1 MPQSSRYAEQDMRIA
16 LSVLTLLI
24 ASPALADTH
33 YAMADLDALDKRAS
47 WDELINH
54 AEDIPPSQRTDH
66 WDQLVEHAG
75 AGVLA
80 GLDVD
85 KVALSGLGTADG
97 LTRRFPQLKKSKP
110 FMQKRADIGLRAF
123 ARCFELV
130 VEDSDKEACATRLVG
145 FSDGDPD
152 NLDLARRAADLV
164 LKHQRAPAAA
174 VPFYYRLMAKK
185 AKAKECSE
193 DAAKRAVVAA
203 LDLPKEDPRVAQARE
218 IASQL
223 CWDAMQN
230 AVVDEILR
238 ETSKQQHHYFENT
251 CGFLV
256 EKKALGNLQTNRCK
270 ALSK

>member
-1 MPQSSRYAEQDMRIA
+1 MAQVPRYGTMNMRIPLAVLA
-16 LSVLTLLI
+16 LLL
-24 ASPALADTH
+24 ATPAFADTH
-33 YAMADLDALDKRAS
+33 YAMADLDALDKRSS

-75 AGVLA
+75 VGVVS
-80 GLDVD
+80 GLDID
-85 KVALSGLGTADG
+85 KVALSGLGVADG

-123 ARCFELV
+123 GRCFELV
-130 VEDSDKEACATRLVG
+130 TEDSDKEACAARLVG

-152 NLDLARRAADLV
+152 NRDLARRAADLV
-164 LKHQRAPAAA
+164 VKHQRAPAAS
-174 VPFYYRLMAKK
+174 VPFYYRLIAKK

-203 LDLPKEDPRVAQARE
+203 LDLPKDDPRVAQARE
-218 IASQL
+218 IGSQL

-230 AVVDEILR
+230 ALVDEILR
-238 ETSKQQHHYFENT
+238 ESAKQQHHYFENT

-256 EKKALGNLQTNRCK
+256 EKKALGNLQTSRCK
-270 ALSK
+270 ALPK